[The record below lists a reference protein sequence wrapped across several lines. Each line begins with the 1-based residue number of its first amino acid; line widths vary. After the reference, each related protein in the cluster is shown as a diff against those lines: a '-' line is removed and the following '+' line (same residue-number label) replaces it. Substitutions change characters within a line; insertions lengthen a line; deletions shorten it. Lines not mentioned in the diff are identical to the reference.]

1 MKLSNTSEYSIRI
14 LSFMAKKPEQKYS
27 AVNLVDKLKI
37 SDKYLRKLMLYLT
50 KTGFVY
56 SKQGRVGGYYLAKPT
71 DSVFISDII
80 DAVEGLDKYMGCVM
94 GFDECSDENP
104 CALHNKWA
112 DIRNEIFNMFKITS
126 LAEMAEKDIDKF

>member
-1 MKLSNTSEYSIRI
+1 
-14 LSFMAKKPEQKYS
+14 MAKKPEQKYS